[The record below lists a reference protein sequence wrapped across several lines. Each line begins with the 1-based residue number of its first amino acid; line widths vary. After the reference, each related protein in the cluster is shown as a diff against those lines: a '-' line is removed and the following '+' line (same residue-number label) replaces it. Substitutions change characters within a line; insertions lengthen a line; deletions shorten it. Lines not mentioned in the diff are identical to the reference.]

1 MGVQTFEKQLDGVV
15 IWEGNR
21 TEVDAFEFADGVSVN
36 VINVSTTDLADNPV
50 FDTVGTDGIDLI
62 FGDAGDNLIDGKGGD
77 DIIFGG
83 SGDDVIIGGEGD
95 DVILGGDGA
104 DILRGDMVES
114 GDAAITAWQA
124 AATQFNADNPGENI
138 VFDENKLSLQLSDSV
153 DADDLILGGDQLDDI
168 ESGDGGT
175 LSHLARPTL
184 MVISRLTRMSLTS
197 STHKSVIHQ
206 TSSMMMSGCKA
217 PCTKSYKWWMKMVT
231 LNSER
236 Q

>member
-1 MGVQTFEKQLDGVV
+1 MRAESLGVQTFEKVLDGAV

-62 FGDAGDNLIDGKGGD
+62 FGNDGDNLIDGKGGD

-104 DILRGDMVES
+104 DILRGDMVEA
-114 GDAAITAWQA
+114 GDAAITAWDA
-124 AATQFNADNPGENI
+124 AATQFNADNPENSI
-138 VFDENKLSLQLSDSV
+138 TFTEDKLSIEKGTAAEAGNDV
-153 DADDLILGGDQLDDI
+153 ILGGDQLDDI
-168 ESGDGGT
+168 ESGDGKNFVSSGKAD
-175 LSHLARPTL
+175 LDGNQQVDQNELDL
-184 MVISRLTRMSLTS
+184 INSRIEDNDKLLDDD
-197 STHKSVIHQ
+197 Q
-206 TSSMMMSGCKA
+206 
-217 PCTKSYKWWMKMVT
+217 WM
-231 LNSER
+231 
-236 Q
+236 

>member
-1 MGVQTFEKQLDGVV
+1 MISSFDGVV

-62 FGDAGDNLIDGKGGD
+62 FGNDGDNLIDGKGGD

-124 AATQFNADNPGENI
+124 AATQFNIDNPGENI

-153 DADDLILGGDQLDDI
+153 DGDDLILGGDQLDDI
-168 ESGDGGT
+168 ESGDGKNFVSSGKAD
-175 LSHLARPTL
+175 LDGNQQVDQNELDLINSQ
-184 MVISRLTRMSLTS
+184 ISDTS
-197 STHKSVIHQ
+197 KLFDDDE
-206 TSSMMMSGCKA
+206 
-217 PCTKSYKWWMKMVT
+217 WM
-231 LNSER
+231 
-236 Q
+236 